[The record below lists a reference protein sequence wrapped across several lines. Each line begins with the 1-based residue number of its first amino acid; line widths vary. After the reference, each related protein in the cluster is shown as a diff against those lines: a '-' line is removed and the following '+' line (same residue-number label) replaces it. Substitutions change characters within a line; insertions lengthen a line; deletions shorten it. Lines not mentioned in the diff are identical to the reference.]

1 MSKRITD
8 AQIYGLLWMRSTTFG
23 AISELHGPPQL
34 IELPDRRTLMLYR
47 TAFDRQGLLG
57 LVRRGFAAD
66 RKSGLYEITDAGIN
80 ELTRPAITRRVDDMV
95 EQTTKYQTDLN
106 NRVDD

>member
-8 AQIYGLLWMRSTTFG
+8 AQIYGLLWMRSATYGT
-23 AISELHGPPQL
+23 ISELHGPPQM
-34 IELPDRRTLMLYR
+34 IRLPDRRTLRLFR

-57 LVRRGFAAD
+57 LVRRGFATNP
-66 RKSGLYEITDAGIN
+66 KGGLYEITDAGIN
-80 ELTRPAITRRVDDMV
+80 ELTRPAITRRIDDMV
-95 EQTTKYQTDLN
+95 EQNTKYQTDLN